1 MLTQAQ
7 WANFT
12 SEMMAIRE
20 KVDLE
25 RVSKNI
31 DGERKD
37 IFTEKVPVEEL
48 SKSLKQEMLY
58 IIYGMKDDK
67 RPKDYEEEDIN
78 FFVDEE
84 GNVKGYHY
92 IRADLSDGESKKYIY
107 DEEKDVIYKVK
118 ATNILGTKVH
128 TYEYACKLKG
138 TEYKKVNSNGDY
150 IIKKE
155 ASLKQ
160 KGGIAYYEPDLE
172 NFKAGVTSIVYYKKG
187 NLNETKEIPSYLSG
201 ATDEVKVKN
210 DTYIWYDYSQS
221 SKMWAN
227 VKCESANELV
237 SYWVWIP
244 RYAYKIDGSNVDIK
258 FITIDNKY
266 YDGETE
272 EYKSIGTD
280 YVVGAA
286 FEQGGNHLKGI
297 WMSKYE
303 PSKESLGYK
312 PSTDAT
318 AVNAPDLSNF
328 NEDITYYVTYGDN
341 GNGAEV
347 ATPVKGN
354 SAPDNWYDYTQ
365 KRWANIKCE
374 NETANGDKITSY
386 WVWIPRYAS
395 RVSQGQVEIIYIDE
409 NNNPLDENYKNKYT
423 IGTDDTSDFKVQAAF
438 EQNNQHLKGIWVAK
452 YEPSDATKLKIKI
465 YKKT

>member
-138 TEYKKVNSNGDY
+138 TEYKKVNSNGD
-150 IIKKE
+150 
-155 ASLKQ
+155 
-160 KGGIAYYEPDLE
+160 
-172 NFKAGVTSIVYYKKG
+172 
-187 NLNETKEIPSYLSG
+187 
-201 ATDEVKVKN
+201 
-210 DTYIWYDYSQS
+210 
-221 SKMWAN
+221 
-227 VKCESANELV
+227 
-237 SYWVWIP
+237 
-244 RYAYKIDGSNVDIK
+244 
-258 FITIDNKY
+258 
-266 YDGETE
+266 
-272 EYKSIGTD
+272 
-280 YVVGAA
+280 
-286 FEQGGNHLKGI
+286 
-297 WMSKYE
+297 
-303 PSKESLGYK
+303 
-312 PSTDAT
+312 
-318 AVNAPDLSNF
+318 
-328 NEDITYYVTYGDN
+328 
-341 GNGAEV
+341 
-347 ATPVKGN
+347 
-354 SAPDNWYDYTQ
+354 
-365 KRWANIKCE
+365 
-374 NETANGDKITSY
+374 
-386 WVWIPRYAS
+386 
-395 RVSQGQVEIIYIDE
+395 
-409 NNNPLDENYKNKYT
+409 
-423 IGTDDTSDFKVQAAF
+423 
-438 EQNNQHLKGIWVAK
+438 
-452 YEPSDATKLKIKI
+452 
-465 YKKT
+465 